1 MNGCTCSGCEPSWH
15 CHQTDNCPREEE
27 SCKCDKCTY
36 AAHCQGNKWIYII
49 DGHGNSVGLCPL
61 HSEFSLSQLMQFP
74 VRAVGQADD
83 LRFDNG
89 RTRIWLSRCDENDGE
104 EYKYKV
110 TVESLRTGG
119 VWQVYTTYQA
129 LR

>member
-1 MNGCTCSGCEPSWH
+1 
-15 CHQTDNCPREEE
+15 
-27 SCKCDKCTY
+27 
-36 AAHCQGNKWIYII
+36 
-49 DGHGNSVGLCPL
+49 
-61 HSEFSLSQLMQFP
+61 MQFP